1 MPRSDYVALIEALV
15 RDDAGAISP
24 AQRDDALA
32 LAVLRYAEDRP
43 RPTGAAGAAP
53 PPVLD
58 GRRDTI
64 PPADREAVCALAA
77 ASLLDQLAARRAG
90 DTDSTIGSEA
100 VGRQALADRYARLA
114 DKHRKR
120 YRELLALDAAPERRV
135 RPAGAAAMPRTR
147 RWR

>member
-43 RPTGAAGAAP
+43 RPPGAAGAAP

-58 GRRDTI
+58 ERRDTI
-64 PPADREAVCALAA
+64 PPADREAV
-77 ASLLDQLAARRAG
+77 
-90 DTDSTIGSEA
+90 
-100 VGRQALADRYARLA
+100 
-114 DKHRKR
+114 
-120 YRELLALDAAPERRV
+120 
-135 RPAGAAAMPRTR
+135 
-147 RWR
+147 